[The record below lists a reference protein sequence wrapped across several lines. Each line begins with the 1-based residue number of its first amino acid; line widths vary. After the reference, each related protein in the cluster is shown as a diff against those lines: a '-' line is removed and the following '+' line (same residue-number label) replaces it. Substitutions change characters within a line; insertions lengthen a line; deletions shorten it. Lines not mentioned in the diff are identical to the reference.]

1 MEVCVVSWT
10 YVLGTPVYNKLEI
23 FVLALCF
30 PQIIRFIRRMRDM
43 DLAPLGTEKMSQ
55 SLPTMAMY
63 MRMVM
68 VMLVRR
74 RRRIDTE

>member
-1 MEVCVVSWT
+1 
-10 YVLGTPVYNKLEI
+10 
-23 FVLALCF
+23 
-30 PQIIRFIRRMRDM
+30 M

-74 RRRIDTE
+74 RRRINTE